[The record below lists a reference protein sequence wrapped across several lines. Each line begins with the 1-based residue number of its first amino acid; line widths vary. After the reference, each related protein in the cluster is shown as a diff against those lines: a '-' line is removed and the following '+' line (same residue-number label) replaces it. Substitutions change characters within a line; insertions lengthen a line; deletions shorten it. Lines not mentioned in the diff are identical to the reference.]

1 MYYIPSSPNDTK
13 TSWPRPDMSGMLDR
27 INGSLGSINRKLAV
41 NRIREQHEVVL
52 TDIIPNSKK
61 PKISDL
67 ILKAWSSTNKR
78 NKSNFNS
85 ITSSYLFSIY
95 HTICFSILFLNKYE
109 PISDVSKK
117 DLNAAIHL
125 WNTNYV
131 SPTG

>member
-41 NRIREQHEVVL
+41 NRIRELHEVVL

-85 ITSSYLFSIY
+85 ITSSHLFSIY
-95 HTICFSILFLNKYE
+95 HTI
-109 PISDVSKK
+109 
-117 DLNAAIHL
+117 
-125 WNTNYV
+125 
-131 SPTG
+131 

>member
-27 INGSLGSINRKLAV
+27 INSSLGSINRKLAV
-41 NRIREQHEVVL
+41 NRIRELHEVVL
-52 TDIIPNSKK
+52 TDMIPKSEK
-61 PKISDL
+61 PKILDL

-78 NKSNFNS
+78 KTNFNFS
-85 ITSSYLFSIY
+85 SSYLFSIY
-95 HTICFSILFLNKYE
+95 HTICLSILILNKYE

-131 SPTG
+131 SPRG